1 MNTESTFQI
10 VFWLLIAAIFIMR
23 GYFAWNVRK
32 AGERLMPDKAAVER
46 EGKGAF
52 AARTLLFLVLLGI
65 LVSYGLGLSWIKAL
79 SIPFPAWLRWLG
91 AALGLVSLGMWTWA
105 QVALDK
111 QWSAQLQLRQEHH
124 LITSGPYSRV
134 RHPLYSAMQGW
145 ATSLALLTANWV
157 FVIFAALTLVG
168 LFARAP
174 REEQMM
180 LDQFGDEYREYMR
193 KTGRFWPK

>member
-1 MNTESTFQI
+1 VNTESTFKI

-23 GYFAWNVRK
+23 GYFSWKVRK

-46 EGKGAF
+46 EGKVQF
-52 AARTLLFLVLLGI
+52 AARTLLFLALLGV
-65 LVSYGLGLSWIKAL
+65 LVSYGLNLQWIVAL
-79 SIPFPAWLRWLG
+79 AIPFPSWLRWLG
-91 AALGLVSLGMWTWA
+91 AALSLFSLGVWAWT
-105 QVALDK
+105 QITLDT

-124 LITSGPYSRV
+124 LITSGPYARV

-145 ATSLALLTANWV
+145 ATGLALLTANWV
-157 FVIFAALTLVG
+157 FVVFAALTLIG

-180 LDQFGDEYREYMR
+180 LEQFGDEYREYMI